1 MTFTD
6 TTQPTDLSI
15 RRAGPADRE
24 TVAATITAAFFD
36 DPVTRW
42 LLPDVDRRHAVAEP
56 MFRLYADSN
65 VELGE
70 TYLTAGGNGVAA
82 WLPPGKQLLT
92 PEQEAAFAQ
101 ATEEL
106 FGSDASRLLQLEE
119 TFGQHHPTG
128 DLWYLNFLATVP
140 AFQGR
145 GIGSVL
151 LSTMLERADQ
161 DGIPAYHEA
170 TTLRNRALYERHG
183 YVNQG
188 EFCLPDGGPP
198 LWRMWREPQT

>member
-1 MTFTD
+1 MTITN

-15 RRAGPADRE
+15 RRAGPADRH

-42 LLPDVDRRHAVAEP
+42 LLPDLERRQAVAEP
-56 MFRLYADSN
+56 VFRLYADAY

-70 TYLTAGGNGVAA
+70 TYLTGDGNGVAA
-82 WLPPGKQLLT
+82 WLPPGKQLFT
-92 PEQEAAFAQ
+92 PEQEAVFGQ
-101 ATEEL
+101 AMEEL
-106 FGSDASRLLQLEE
+106 FGADASRLFQLEE
-119 TFGQHHPTG
+119 TFGQHHPTD

-151 LSTMLERADQ
+151 LRTMLERADEE
-161 DGIPAYHEA
+161 GIPAYHEA
-170 TTLRNRALYERHG
+170 TTPRNRALYERHG
-183 YVNQG
+183 YITLG
-188 EFCLPDGGPP
+188 ELELPAGPT
-198 LWRMWREPQT
+198 LWRMWRDPR